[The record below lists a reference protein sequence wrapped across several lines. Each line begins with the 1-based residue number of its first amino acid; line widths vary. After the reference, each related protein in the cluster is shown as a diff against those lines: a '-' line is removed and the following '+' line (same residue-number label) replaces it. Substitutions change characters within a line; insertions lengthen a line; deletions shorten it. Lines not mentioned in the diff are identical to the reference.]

1 MPNTK
6 PPFRAD
12 HVGSLLRPVALKEAR
27 ARFAEGKLPRGELT
41 TIEDAAITRAIA
53 RQEEI
58 GLKVVT
64 DGEFRRAAWQWD
76 FLGGLDGVETGTA
89 GTGVAFKGMVTPP
102 NSIKVVS
109 KVGIGRHP
117 MLDHFAFVQRHT
129 RVLAKICIPSP
140 THLAS
145 TTRDWRGIVD
155 RTIYPELEPLFHDL
169 AVAYRKAIRAFAD
182 GGCTYLQLDDCNFA
196 FLCDPAVQQRLTAQ
210 GDDPQWLLRAYA
222 KLVADSLSERPP
234 GMTIMMHS
242 CRGNFR
248 STWLSEGSWEA
259 VADVLFNAVPVDGY
273 FLEYE
278 SDRAGGFEPLRFMP
292 KGKSVVLGLTSSKL
306 APIEPKDA
314 IKRRIDEAAR
324 YVELDRLHLSPQC
337 GFASTEQG
345 NVMSDDEQWRKLA
358 AVVAIAREVW
368 RA

>member
-1 MPNTK
+1 MPNAK

-12 HVGSLLRPVALKEAR
+12 HVGSLLRPAAIKEAR
-27 ARFAEGKLPRGELT
+27 ARHAEGKLSRGELT

-64 DGEFRRAAWQWD
+64 DGEFRRAGWQWD
-76 FLGGLDGVETGTA
+76 FLAGLDGVEAGTA
-89 GTGVAFKGMVTPP
+89 GTGINFKGAVTPA

-109 KVGIGRHP
+109 KVGVGRHP

-129 RVLAKICIPSP
+129 RVLAKMCIPSP

-145 TTRDWRGIVD
+145 TTRDWRGLVD

-169 AVAYRKAIRAFAD
+169 ALAYRKAIRAFAD
-182 GGCTYLQLDDCNFA
+182 AGCTYLQLDDCNFA

-210 GDDPQWLLRAYA
+210 GDDPKWLLHAYA
-222 KLVADSLSERPP
+222 KLVADSLAERPP

-248 STWLSEGSWEA
+248 STWLTEGSWEA

-278 SDRAGGFEPLRFMP
+278 SDRAGGFEPLRFLP
-292 KGKSVVLGLTSSKL
+292 KGKSVVLGLMSSKL

-324 YVELDRLHLSPQC
+324 HVELDRLHLSPQC

-345 NVMSDDEQWRKLA
+345 NVMTDDEQWRKLA